1 MYPSMPT
8 DKEFE
13 DLFREQLNGLEEM
26 PPLNA
31 WQGIRE
37 EIAVKP
43 RRINTSWFIVPA
55 LFFLV
60 GIATFLG
67 LRKPAGE
74 QKPVQHTTETGP
86 ASQPENSGQPER
98 NATTPFEA
106 GKQEKNG
113 TPAKEELV
121 IPGTERNSVYRT
133 YLAVQKNAAKNTV
146 KAPVLEASAKRNKP
160 MAEVATTAQSEEN
173 SANYVAAQK
182 QEALKIAEETS
193 MNLAATATESLAEKT
208 VISQN
213 TNARKQKGVTE
224 AITETFAPQSYPE
237 AIADTVNNMVL
248 EVNYSVQP
256 EKKSWF
262 GRFTHNLR
270 SVFSSGK

>member
-1 MYPSMPT
+1 MPT

-13 DLFREQLNGLEEM
+13 DFFREQLNGLEEA

-43 RRINTSWFIVPA
+43 RRLNTSWYAVPA
-55 LFFLV
+55 LFFLI

-67 LRKPAGE
+67 LRKPAAE
-74 QKPVQHTTETGP
+74 KKTAQRTTETSP
-86 ASQPENSGQPER
+86 VFQPENSGQPEQK
-98 NATTPFEA
+98 ATTPYEA

-133 YLAVQKNAAKNTV
+133 YLAVQKNAV
-146 KAPVLEASAKRNKP
+146 KAKTPVLEASAKRSKP
-160 MAEVATTAQSEEN
+160 MAEVATAAQAEEN
-173 SANYVAAQK
+173 AANYAAAQK

-193 MNLAATATESLAEKT
+193 MNLATATTTESVAEKT
-208 VISQN
+208 VISQHA
-213 TNARKQKGVTE
+213 TAKKQKDVTE
-224 AITETFAPQSYPE
+224 AITETFGAQQTYTE
-237 AIADTVNNMVL
+237 AIADTVNSMVL
-248 EVNYSVQP
+248 EVQYSVQP
-256 EKKSWF
+256 EQKKSWF
-262 GRFTHNLR
+262 GRITKNLR
-270 SVFSSGK
+270 SLFSSGK